1 MGTDV
6 KFPPGRWAEVK
17 HIFTTVVDLPR
28 DERAAVL
35 DDRCGQ
41 DVALRAEVESLLYAH
56 DTAGEFVERRRS

>member
-17 HIFTTVVDLPR
+17 HILTTVVDLSR
-28 DERAAVL
+28 EQRTEVL

-41 DVALRAEVESLLYAH
+41 DVALRAEVESLLHAH